1 MDLTPWKPFRELST
15 FRKEMDNL
23 FKRFFGEAQP
33 FGPLAEGWAPSVDV
47 SESEDKLLVKVEL
60 PGLEAKDVEVNL
72 SGDLLTIK
80 GEKKTEQ
87 ERKEEKYHYSE
98 RYYGSFERS
107 FRLPVPVQTDKIEA
121 DFEKG
126 VLTISLPKV
135 EEAKTKSI
143 KIDVK

>member
-1 MDLTPWKPFRELST
+1 MDLTPWKPFREVST

-23 FKRFFGEAQP
+23 FKRFFGESPP
-33 FGPLAEGWAPSVDV
+33 FGPLAEGWAPSIDV

-60 PGLEAKDVEVNL
+60 PGLEAKDVDVNL

-80 GEKKTEQ
+80 GEKKTER
-87 ERKEEKYHYSE
+87 EEKKEKYHYSE